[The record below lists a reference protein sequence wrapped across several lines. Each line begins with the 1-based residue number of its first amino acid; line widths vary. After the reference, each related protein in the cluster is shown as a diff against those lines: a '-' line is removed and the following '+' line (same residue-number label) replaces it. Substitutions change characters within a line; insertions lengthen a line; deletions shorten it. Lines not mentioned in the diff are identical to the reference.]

1 MDDKKNIILFGYG
14 SFGRQ
19 LYKNLVEAGHNVRVL
34 SELEENIEFALQSK
48 IEITK
53 INIKRDADIKSLE
66 IDQDKHIIYCAMTKT
81 ANNVF
86 LVLSLRTLFP
96 KAKIISIS
104 NSFENTRK
112 LKYVGVNNVIDLYET
127 TARRIANTR
136 TKPAVTRALDEII
149 YHQNDLKMAE
159 IKLSDV
165 SFVNG
170 KKISAVPFGKYGIIL
185 VAIIDQELG
194 NELIFTDNRIDHKLD
209 AGDILVI
216 VGKTKDITNFQEI
229 LQADDLLI

>member
-14 SFGRQ
+14 SFGQQ
-19 LYKNLVEAGHNVRVL
+19 LYKNLVEAGHSVRVV
-34 SELEENIEFALQSK
+34 SEIDENIEFALKSK
-48 IEITK
+48 TEITK
-53 INIKRDADIKSLE
+53 INIKRDDDIKSLE

-86 LVLSLRTLFP
+86 LVLSLRTMFP
-96 KAKIISIS
+96 RAKIISIS

-159 IKLSDV
+159 IKLSEV

-216 VGKTKDITNFQEI
+216 VGKTKDIENFQEI